1 MPIGGNVDLCMP
13 TGGEIGAANVDG
25 MSEIN
30 LLQSGSAAAPDL
42 VSWLRSRSDA
52 ELARL
57 LRVRPDLAHPVPS
70 DVRLLGVRASGRISV
85 DLALD
90 RLDLGSIVL
99 TEALALLPEPTSLT
113 ELTGLLEVADAEL
126 RPVLARLRE
135 FALVWGP
142 DDELHLLPAVRDLLP
157 FPAGLGPPARIAL
170 AGVPPARL
178 PHIQANLSELL
189 GEPPPAADADDAEKT
204 LTRLLEVFEDPQR
217 LAEALAAVPARPREV
232 LDLLAAG
239 PPVGRTTG
247 ALRPVDAATADSPLR
262 WLLAHGLLVPLDD
275 YTVVLP
281 RELGVL
287 LRGGR
292 PLPDASLRPPPLPLT
307 AHQPAEVDATAAGQA
322 LIVLRL
328 VESLLEAWAL
338 DPPGVLRSGGVGVR
352 ELRRAARLL
361 DADERTTALV
371 VEVAHAAGLL
381 GIDERGESWLPTAG
395 SASYDS
401 WLAKPPA
408 QRWCDLAASWLA
420 TTRVPA
426 LVGRRP
432 AADDGSRTGPAP
444 NALGPEVDRTLA
456 PVVRADLIRLLAAA
470 EPGAAPAGTELDDAG
485 VWCSPRRAGEL
496 RRELATWC
504 REDAELLGVTGRGAL
519 SSFGR
524 LLVGSLFDADDEI
537 GAATDDSLDADA
549 KAAAADALA
558 LLLPEPLDH
567 VLVQADL
574 TAIAPGPLQPELRR
588 ELALLADVESTGGA
602 TVYRFSASSI
612 RRALDAG
619 RTAAEIHALL
629 KAKSRTPIPQP
640 LSYLIDDTARRH
652 GRIRVGT
659 TGSYVRCDDEAVLRE
674 LLANRRLA
682 DLLLRELAPTV
693 LVSPLAAEL
702 VLQRLREAAYA
713 PAAESA
719 AGAVLSGGPQPRRAP
734 TRPRPPAR
742 HIGVLPGSV
751 AVSAVRA
758 IRAGDRAL
766 TAALAPPRSTVSDTV
781 AILREAAAAGVPL
794 WLGYLNAQGQASN
807 RIVEPLRIGG
817 GYLTAFDHRHEEVRT
832 FAVHRITG
840 VGWLDADDDA
850 V

>member
-1 MPIGGNVDLCMP
+1 
-13 TGGEIGAANVDG
+13 
-25 MSEIN
+25 MSEIS
-30 LLQSGSAAAPDL
+30 LRQSGSAAGPDL
-42 VSWLRSRSDA
+42 VSWLRARSDA

-70 DVRLLGVRASGRISV
+70 DIRLLGVRASGRVSV

-90 RLDLGSIVL
+90 RLDLGNIVL
-99 TEALALLPEPTSLT
+99 AEALALLPEPTNLT
-113 ELTGLLEVADAEL
+113 ELSCLLNVADADV
-126 RPVLARLRE
+126 RPVIARLRE
-135 FALVWGP
+135 FALVWGT
-142 DDELHLLPAVRDLLP
+142 DDEIHLLPAVRELLP

-170 AGVPPARL
+170 AGVPPARV
-178 PHIQANLSELL
+178 PRIYAALSELF
-189 GEPPPAADADDAEKT
+189 GEPPSAPDDDAKT

-217 LAEALAAVPARPREV
+217 LAEALAAVPPIPREV

-239 PPVGRTTG
+239 PPVGRATG
-247 ALRPVDAATADSPLR
+247 ALSPVDAANADSPLR
-262 WLLAHGLLVPLDD
+262 WLLARGLLIPLDD
-275 YTVVLP
+275 YSVVLP
-281 RELGVL
+281 REVGVL
-287 LRGGR
+287 LRGGQ
-292 PLPDASLRPPPLPLT
+292 PLPDASLRPPPVPVT
-307 AHQPAEVDATAAGQA
+307 AHPAAEVDATAAGQA
-322 LIVLRL
+322 LVVLRL

-361 DADERTTALV
+361 DSDERTTALV

-381 GIDERGESWLPTAG
+381 GMDERGESWLPTAG
-395 SASYDS
+395 SGGYDG

-408 QRWCDLAASWLA
+408 QRWCELAAGWLA

-426 LVGRRP
+426 LVGRRV
-432 AADDGSRTGPAP
+432 ARDDGPRPGSAP

-456 PVVRADLIRLLAAA
+456 PVVRAEVMRLLAGA
-470 EPGAAPAGTELDDAG
+470 EPGAAPAGTELDDAV
-485 VWCSPRRAGEL
+485 VWRSPRRAGEL

-504 REDAELLGVTGRGAL
+504 REDAEVLGVTGRGAL
-519 SSFGR
+519 SSFSR
-524 LLVGSLFDADDEI
+524 LLVAGLLDADDETD
-537 GAATDDSLDADA
+537 ARPDDSAGADPQ
-549 KAAAADALA
+549 AAAADALA

-588 ELALLADVESTGGA
+588 ELTLLADVESTGGA
-602 TVYRFSASSI
+602 TVYRFSAASI

-629 KAKSRTPIPQP
+629 ETKSRTPIPQP
-640 LSYLIDDTARRH
+640 LSYLVDDTARRH

-682 DLLLRELAPTV
+682 DLLLRPLAPTV

-702 VLQRLREAAYA
+702 VVQRLREAAYA
-713 PAAESA
+713 PAVESA

-742 HIGVLPGSV
+742 HLGVLPGSV
-751 AVSAVRA
+751 ATAAVRA

-766 TAALAPPRSTVSDTV
+766 TAASAPRSTVSDTV
-781 AILREAAAAGVPL
+781 AILREAAAAGAL
-794 WLGYLNAQGQASN
+794 LRLGYLNAAGQASN

-840 VGWLDADDDA
+840 VGWLEADDDA

>member
-1 MPIGGNVDLCMP
+1 
-13 TGGEIGAANVDG
+13 
-25 MSEIN
+25 MSEIS
-30 LLQSGSAAAPDL
+30 LRQSGSAAVPDL
-42 VSWLRSRSDA
+42 VSWLRARSDA

-90 RLDLGSIVL
+90 RLDLGCIVL
-99 TEALALLPEPTSLT
+99 TEALALLPEPTSLL
-113 ELTGLLEVADAEL
+113 ELAGLLDVADADV
-126 RPVLARLRE
+126 RPGLARLRE
-135 FALVWGP
+135 GALVWGP
-142 DDELHLLPAVRDLLP
+142 DEELHLLPAVRDLLP
-157 FPAGLGPPARIAL
+157 FPAGLGPPARVVL

-178 PHIQANLSELL
+178 PQILANLSELL
-189 GEPPPAADADDAEKT
+189 GEPPPTTDDAEKT

-217 LAEALAAVPARPREV
+217 LAEALAAVPPIPREV

-247 ALRPVDAATADSPLR
+247 ALSPANAASADSPLR

-275 YTVVLP
+275 YTVLLP

-292 PLPDASLRPPPLPLT
+292 PLPDASLSPPPLPLT
-307 AHQPAEVDATAAGQA
+307 AHQPAEVDAAAAGQA

-338 DPPGVLRSGGVGVR
+338 EPPGVLRSGGVGVR

-361 DADERTTALV
+361 DADQRTTALV

-395 SASYDS
+395 SGGSVSYDG

-408 QRWCDLAASWLA
+408 QRWCDLANGWLA

-426 LVGRRP
+426 LVGRRI
-432 AADDGSRTGPAP
+432 ASDDGSRTGPAP

-456 PVVRADLIRLLAAA
+456 PVVRADVMRLLAGA
-470 EPGAAPAGTELDDAG
+470 EPGAAPAGAALDDAV

-496 RRELATWC
+496 RRELSTWC

-524 LLVGSLFDADDEI
+524 LLVAGLVDADDEI
-537 GAATDDSLDADA
+537 GAATDDSAQADPQ
-549 KAAAADALA
+549 AAAAEALA

-674 LLANRRLA
+674 LLANRRLS
-682 DLLLRELAPTV
+682 DLLLRPLAPTV
-693 LVSPLAAEL
+693 LISPLAAEL
-702 VLQRLREAAYA
+702 VVQRLREAAYA
-713 PAAESA
+713 PATESA
-719 AGAVLSGGPQPRRAP
+719 AGAVLTGGPQPRRAP
-734 TRPRPPAR
+734 TRPRPLAR
-742 HIGVLPGSV
+742 HVGVLPGSV
-751 AVSAVRA
+751 AATAVRA

-794 WLGYLNAQGQASN
+794 WLGYLNASGQASN
-807 RIVEPLRIGG
+807 RIVEPLRVGG

-840 VGWLDADDDA
+840 VGWLDANDDA